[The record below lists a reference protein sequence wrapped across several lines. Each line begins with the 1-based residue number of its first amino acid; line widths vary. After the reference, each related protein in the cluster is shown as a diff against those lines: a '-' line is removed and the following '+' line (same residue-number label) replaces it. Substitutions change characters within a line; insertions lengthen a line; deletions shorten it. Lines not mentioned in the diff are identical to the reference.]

1 MPSAARCAAMVLVP
15 AAREFQHRP
24 CRVEHHRGGRFGEA
38 LQNALGPVQPP
49 VCLGELPAPQ
59 GRAAER
65 DAGGRGARCGLLPTV
80 RSRQLD
86 RVPGPLLPY
95 RPGADE
101 AQERRVGERLELQD
115 WPADSPAL
123 LQPLFEVSFGCL
135 EFTRPHLGG
144 PEFDQRRCP
153 KTFVANP
160 RPDRTWTVGQLEQSP
175 RLFGDSVQIVA
186 GPREP
191 QPHEHERK
199 LEAPPAFFGH
209 RGRLALRQRQIPL
222 SLLQ

>member
-1 MPSAARCAAMVLVP
+1 MVGSARRSRTRSARSSHPSASASCPRHRVAPPSATQAVAAQGAVSSQPCARASSIACLARCSP
-15 AAREFQHRP
+15 IAR
-24 CRVEHHRGGRFGEA
+24 
-38 LQNALGPVQPP
+38 
-49 VCLGELPAPQ
+49 
-59 GRAAER
+59 
-65 DAGGRGARCGLLPTV
+65 ARTRL
-80 RSRQLD
+80 RSASR
-86 RVPGPLLPY
+86 
-95 RPGADE
+95 
-101 AQERRVGERLELQD
+101 ERLELQD

-135 EFTRPHLGG
+135 ELTRPHLGG